1 MIHADTITRHIGL
14 FQIPFLGSSPLS
26 IDGKIS
32 LITSAKYMIS
42 DQSDTETD
50 SSSRYRFVRFGFK

>member
-1 MIHADTITRHIGL
+1 MHADSTTRHIGL

-32 LITSAKYMIS
+32 LITSARYMVS
-42 DQSDTETD
+42 DQSDMEND
-50 SSSRYRFVRFGFK
+50 SSSRYRFVRFGFN